1 MYQITP
7 SEVAKTIKSIKEND
21 AKKTVCKVSVLAYL
35 NELKNK
41 ANSNRGILS
50 IDVIDTIAQ
59 ETIEMLLNN
68 DL

>member
-1 MYQITP
+1 
-7 SEVAKTIKSIKEND
+7 
-21 AKKTVCKVSVLAYL
+21 VSVLAYL

>member
-1 MYQITP
+1 MYEITP
-7 SEVAKTIKSIKEND
+7 AEVAKTIKSIKEND
-21 AKKTVCKVSVLAYL
+21 SKKTVCKVSCLALL

-41 ANSNRGILS
+41 ANSNRGVLS
-50 IDVIDTIAQ
+50 VDVIDTITQ